1 MEFKKAYEIR
11 NNILNFMENNLSKI
25 EGSYNFDIASAV
37 AQELGNQNL
46 ESEEFIKELF
56 PWTCT
61 KEPFLSYH
69 LMCYGLTRLGETKA
83 VGEITITGK
92 IATLIPEGTVVI
104 SRTGIKYTTDE
115 NCVIGNDGTITTKI
129 TAVDG
134 GIAGNCAVGEI
145 TNFEIITPGITS
157 VTNSKEITGGAP
169 QETVE
174 AAKDRM
180 KTKASV
186 PSHSGNKNN
195 YIGWVKEVGGIG
207 NVSVYGPE
215 DSVGVPAGSVHI
227 YFSTFTG
234 ELPNPTQIQQVK
246 DYLNTT
252 NKRPVGT
259 NLEVKSY
266 EELTTNMT
274 FGEVKV
280 KKGSITEEEWKKEF
294 KNKIQLGYATEG
306 FIISNTIPYA
316 KLGIIAL
323 EIPGTV
329 LYDDFKINGTTSNL
343 SIAYNQ
349 FPVMGEVT
357 ITLFREVD

>member
-1 MEFKKAYEIR
+1 MQFKKAYEIR
-11 NNILNFMENNLSKI
+11 NSILNYMKNNLSKI

-37 AQELGNQNL
+37 AEEMGNNNI
-46 ESEEFIKELF
+46 EAEDFVKELF

-83 VGEITITGK
+83 VGEITINGK
-92 IATLIPEGTVVI
+92 IATLIPEKTVVV
-104 SRTGIKYTTDE
+104 SRLGVKYTTDE
-115 NCVIGNDGTITTKI
+115 NCVIGTNGTVTTKI

-134 GIAGNCAVGEI
+134 GTSGNCAIGDI
-145 TNFEIITPGITS
+145 TGFEIITPGITS
-157 VTNSKEITGGAP
+157 VTNEKEITGGAP

-174 AAKDRM
+174 AAKKRM
-180 KTKASV
+180 KEKASV

-215 DSVGVPAGSVHI
+215 DKVGVPAGSVHI

-234 ELPNPTQIQQVK
+234 EIPNPTQIKQVL

-252 NKRPVGT
+252 NKRPVGA
-259 NLEVKSY
+259 NLEVKAY
-266 EELTTNMT
+266 EALTTNIT

-280 KKGSITEEEWKKEF
+280 KKGSITEEDWKDQF
-294 KNKIQLGYATEG
+294 KNKIKLVYSTEG
-306 FIISNTIPYA
+306 FIIASTVPYA
-316 KLGIIAL
+316 KIGVIAL
-323 EIPGTV
+323 EIPGTI
-329 LYDDFKINGTTSNL
+329 LYDDLKINNSTSNL
-343 SIAYNQ
+343 PIAYNQ
-349 FPVMGEVT
+349 TPIIGTVT
-357 ITLFREVD
+357 ITSFIEVE